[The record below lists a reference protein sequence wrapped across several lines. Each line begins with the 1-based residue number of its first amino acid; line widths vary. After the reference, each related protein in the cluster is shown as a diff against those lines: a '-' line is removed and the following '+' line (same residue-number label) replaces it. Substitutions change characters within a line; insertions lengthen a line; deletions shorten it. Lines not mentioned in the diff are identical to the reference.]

1 MNNQNKTD
9 EIDRKMNITNEQIE
23 EKIKISKRKLIATK
37 QHIKKPEDE
46 KTNNNFELEEIVNYI
61 QKQDN
66 EIEYLNSVIM
76 DLSHRLGKLELLI
89 QNNK

>member
-9 EIDRKMNITNEQIE
+9 EVNRKMNITNEQIE

-37 QHIKKPEDE
+37 QHIKKSDDE
-46 KTNNNFELEEIVNYI
+46 KIDNIEFNELLFHI